1 MNFFFY
7 DLETSGLDKANAH
20 IMQFAGQRTDENFN
34 PIGDAV
40 NILIQLSDD
49 CLPSPNALVVTGIS
63 PYDAQQNGMSEWA
76 FCRFFINEIALPDTI
91 FVGYNNIRYDDE
103 IMRYTLWRN
112 FYDPYQWHW
121 QNNRSRWDL
130 LDVMRMLSALRPDGL
145 NWVYDEDG
153 CKIHKLELLAQANH
167 IKHEHAHDA
176 LSDVFAT
183 IDLAKLVLQKH
194 PKYLHYMF
202 KNRDKG
208 ELQKIIHLR
217 NPQPFVY
224 SSGRYDKR
232 FTKTTVA
239 YPVFQGANPNE
250 IWVYNLRHDPE
261 FWQNISP
268 SEMEEIIN
276 AKKEAKEEVPLKII
290 KLNRTPAVS
299 TIRVLDKGDGWNLI
313 GLDPQTV
320 KQHQQKIQHNPTFIQ
335 NMVQCLNQE
344 WQADHE
350 LEVEEQLYS
359 GFIQGGDVAMCQ
371 QIRDLSWQN
380 PEDLKAISTE
390 SFNDNRLPD
399 LFAHYKCRYF
409 PQTASEREQDEYQA
423 YRKRMIERQDVLFQ
437 KDWQELQQRNDL
449 NEHQQRILA
458 DLSKWRDELMKSV
471 EE

>member
-63 PYDAQQNGMSEWA
+63 PYDAQQNGMSEWE

-194 PKYLHYMF
+194 PEYLRYMF
-202 KNRDKG
+202 KNRDKE

-239 YPVFQGANPNE
+239 YPVLQGANPNE

-261 FWQNISP
+261 FWQNIAP
-268 SEMEEIIN
+268 SEMESVIQ
-276 AKKEAKEEVPLKII
+276 AKKDAQEELPLKNI
-290 KLNRTPAVS
+290 KLNKAPAVS
-299 TIRVLDKGDGWNLI
+299 TIRVLDKGNGWNLI
-313 GLDPQTV
+313 GLDPKTV
-320 KQHQQKIQHNPTFIQ
+320 KQHQQKIQQNPTFIQ

-399 LFAHYKCRYF
+399 LFSHYKCRYF

-423 YRKRMIERQDVLFQ
+423 YRKRMFERQDVLFQ
-437 KDWQELQQRNDL
+437 KDWQEVQQRNDL
-449 NEHQQRILA
+449 NDHQQRILA
-458 DLSKWRDELMKSV
+458 DLSKWRDELMKSI

>member
-1 MNFFFY
+1 M
-7 DLETSGLDKANAH
+7 
-20 IMQFAGQRTDENFN
+20 
-34 PIGDAV
+34 
-40 NILIQLSDD
+40 
-49 CLPSPNALVVTGIS
+49 
-63 PYDAQQNGMSEWA
+63 
-76 FCRFFINEIALPDTI
+76 
-91 FVGYNNIRYDDE
+91 
-103 IMRYTLWRN
+103 
-112 FYDPYQWHW
+112 
-121 QNNRSRWDL
+121 
-130 LDVMRMLSALRPDGL
+130 
-145 NWVYDEDG
+145 
-153 CKIHKLELLAQANH
+153 
-167 IKHEHAHDA
+167 
-176 LSDVFAT
+176 
-183 IDLAKLVLQKH
+183 
-194 PKYLHYMF
+194 
-202 KNRDKG
+202 
-208 ELQKIIHLR
+208 
-217 NPQPFVY
+217 
-224 SSGRYDKR
+224 
-232 FTKTTVA
+232 A
-239 YPVFQGANPNE
+239 YPVFQGAYSDE

-299 TIRVLDKGDGWNLI
+299 TIRVLDKDDGWNLI

-320 KQHQQKIQHNPTFIQ
+320 KQHQQKIQQNPTFIQ
-335 NMVQCLNQE
+335 NMVQCLNQK

-399 LFAHYKCRYF
+399 LFSHYKCRYF

-423 YRKRMIERQDVLFQ
+423 YRKRMFERQNVLFQ

-458 DLSKWRDELMKSV
+458 DLSKWRDELMKSI
-471 EE
+471 EA

>member
-63 PYDAQQNGMSEWA
+63 PYDAQQNGMSEWE

-112 FYDPYQWHW
+112 FYDPYQCHW

-153 CKIHKLELLAQANH
+153 CKIHKLELLAQVNH
-167 IKHEHAHDA
+167 VEHTHAHDA

-183 IDLAKLVLQKH
+183 IGLAKLLLQKH
-194 PKYLHYMF
+194 PKYFRYML
-202 KNRDKG
+202 KNRDKK
-208 ELQKIIHLR
+208 ELQKMSNLR

-224 SSGRYDKR
+224 SSGKYDKR

-239 YPVFQGANPNE
+239 YPVFQGAYSDE

-268 SEMEEIIN
+268 SEMESVIQ
-276 AKKEAKEEVPLKII
+276 AKKDAQEELPLKNI
-290 KLNRTPAVS
+290 KLNKAPS
-299 TIRVLDKGDGWNLI
+299 TIRVLDKGNGWNLI
-313 GLDPQTV
+313 GLDPETV
-320 KQHQQKIQHNPTFIQ
+320 KQHQQKIQQNPAFIE
-335 NMVQCLNQE
+335 NMVQYVNQE
-344 WQADHE
+344 WPKRE
-350 LEVEEQLYS
+350 EVEEQLY
-359 GFIQGGDVAMCQ
+359 QGGFLERGDVILRD
-371 QIRDLSWQN
+371 QIQHLSGQN
-380 PEDLKAISTE
+380 PEDLKNIKAE
-390 SFNDNRLPD
+390 EFNDNRLPD

-423 YRKRMIERQDVLFQ
+423 YRKRMFERQDVLFQ
-437 KDWQELQQRNDL
+437 KDWQEVQQRNDL
-449 NEHQQRILA
+449 NDHQQRILA
-458 DLSKWRDELMKSV
+458 DLSKWRDELMKSI
-471 EE
+471 EA